1 MREGSD
7 RISARIDSGL
17 PVEPVAMRD
26 GNARLEAREAP
37 AMAARTRPGR
47 SIGDG
52 VGRSRLGRAP
62 PVCWSRAVLVLK
74 LRSEGSIDRLPRG
87 LST

>member
-7 RISARIDSGL
+7 RISARIDPGL

-47 SIGDG
+47 SPGDG
-52 VGRSRLGRAP
+52 VDAHVSEESRQSAGPA
-62 PVCWSRAVLVLK
+62 
-74 LRSEGSIDRLPRG
+74 RG
-87 LST
+87 LR